1 MNRSPMDAPHTETRP
16 IAQAAEPWWR
26 VRMLWLVIG
35 GPLIV
40 VVAAFATLFI
50 ALSHPDPVLTAPVSE
65 SASQRPALQ
74 GRNLA
79 TSPPQPVQTSE
90 GSAR

>member
-1 MNRSPMDAPHTETRP
+1 MDPLPTETP
-16 IAQAAEPWWR
+16 LAAQAPEPWWR

-40 VVAAFATLFI
+40 VVAAIATLFI
-50 ALSHPDPVLTAPVSE
+50 ALTHPDPVLTAPVGE

-79 TSPPQPVQTSE
+79 ASPPQPAPTSE

>member
-1 MNRSPMDAPHTETRP
+1 MDALHTETRP
-16 IAQAAEPWWR
+16 AARAPEPWWR
-26 VRMLWLVIG
+26 VGMLWLVIG

-40 VVAAFATLFI
+40 VVAAIATLFI
-50 ALSHPDPVLTAPVSE
+50 ALSHPDPVLSAPTGE

-79 TSPPQPVQTSE
+79 ASPARPAPTSE
-90 GSAR
+90 GDPR